1 MSRVRVAMVQTNS
14 VVGDLDGNVE
24 RIRGVLDQVS
34 GCDLAVFPEMTVAG
48 YPLEDLVLKPG
59 FVSDC
64 RSAVEAVAASSGSCA
79 LVIGFPDGTPR
90 DSSADGVQ
98 NAAAVCHDGGVVGV
112 YHKRALPN
120 YDVFDE
126 ARHYVP
132 GEIGRAHV

>member
-24 RIRGVLDQVS
+24 RIHGVLDKVS

-64 RSAVEAVAASSGSCA
+64 RAAVERVAASSGSCA
-79 LVIGFPDGTPR
+79 LVVGFPDGAPKGSTT
-90 DSSADGVQ
+90 AGVQ
-98 NAAAVCHDGGVVGV
+98 NAAAVCHEGRVVGV

-120 YDVFDE
+120 
-126 ARHYVP
+126 
-132 GEIGRAHV
+132 